1 MASSNTISTPTPP
14 QMKVPL
20 SRVFDKLVHTKD
32 EVFYGVLRAFHRTE
46 KRTHAEWQ
54 DLVDSY
60 RNRPVKETH

>member
-1 MASSNTISTPTPP
+1 MVSPSTVSAPTTP
-14 QMKVPL
+14 QVKVPL